1 MLPGQPEDRS
11 PDPAALPEDPEDL
24 YPGTAAERT
33 RLAWERTAI
42 TFGVVGLVMLRDE
55 PVAGLIVLAVTPL
68 IWALARYVSAVPPD
82 RPEDRSPAP
91 VPALPEDPEDL
102 SPGTAAERTRLAWER
117 TAIAFGAVGLVMI
130 REEPVAGA
138 LVLAATPLIWALGRY
153 VSSAAPPQQRS
164 RRLLLV
170 TVAVTGV
177 AVLAVVAAFI
187 GHGLTRFR

>member
-1 MLPGQPEDRS
+1 M
-11 PDPAALPEDPEDL
+11 
-24 YPGTAAERT
+24 
-33 RLAWERTAI
+33 
-42 TFGVVGLVMLRDE
+42 
-55 PVAGLIVLAVTPL
+55 
-68 IWALARYVSAVPPD
+68 
-82 RPEDRSPAP
+82 
-91 VPALPEDPEDL
+91 ALPEDPEDL

-117 TAIAFGAVGLVMI
+117 TAIAFGAVGLAML

-153 VSSAAPPQQRS
+153 VSSVAPPQQRS

-177 AVLAVVAAFI
+177 AVLALVAAFI